1 MTPRRSRARPTVAV
15 AMLIA
20 AIAAGVFSSSDPVGA
35 QGGGRLDLVAQTLYV
50 DEFPV
55 ELVLRVGGAPDGA
68 RLEITILRT
77 PLLTRDEVRASHEEA
92 PTGGARLSF
101 FDCPLDGDCDQAV
114 VEFGAGGLI
123 TVTFEDELIGEAL
136 RRNPGALPLIVRL
149 IDDNRD
155 ELDSFTTSLLVLDEP
170 IDAEVRVA
178 FVSAVGAPVALQTD
192 QSVRLDID
200 ILLAST
206 DALKARPD
214 LPVTIEVRPE
224 TVDALRRLDPERL
237 DTLLGVIGERP
248 LMRTPWVDI
257 DEEAWRLV
265 GESENVIAQYALG
278 NDTLEAITGD
288 SPTGLVRLDP
298 DATVETLGLLRT
310 VGAGAVIVSDDRL
323 SASTRARIGPHPF
336 QLVDD
341 NGVAIP
347 AMRVDGDL
355 QTTLADPD
363 AELGGYRALAE
374 LAVTALSAPDDLAIV
389 LDLDEMDPDA
399 LDVLLDGIAARPEL
413 TTTEIARVF
422 QMDLAR
428 TPSGTL
434 VRGALVPTE
443 PAEVTALAAELR
455 TASTSVDTLAAM
467 VAPEED
473 PITPLR
479 TLLRAAVSSDLTIE
493 EARAYAETVFD
504 AVLAGTSGLEIAA
517 GERITLTDR
526 RTDLPLTVI
535 NRQPLPI
542 NVELLLSAEKLRF
555 PDGDRLALTLR
566 PGETDLTIPVETL
579 ASGDARVTATL
590 ISPGGLFE
598 LGSGTVDIRSTA
610 ISGLGLLIS
619 IIALLILG
627 AWWIRT
633 ILRVRRN
640 RAAATVSAAST
651 EGES

>member
-1 MTPRRSRARPTVAV
+1 MTRSTSRTTPVVVALLLFATGAAVLGRPEPA
-15 AMLIA
+15 
-20 AIAAGVFSSSDPVGA
+20 SA
-35 QGGGRLDLVAQTLYV
+35 QGGGRLDLVAQTLFV
-50 DEFPV
+50 DENPV
-55 ELVLRVGGAPDGA
+55 ELVLRVGGAPDGT

-77 PLLTRDEVRASHEEA
+77 PLLTRDDVRAAHDTA
-92 PTGGARLSF
+92 PVGGSRLSF
-101 FDCPLDGDCDQAV
+101 FDCPLDGECDQAV

-136 RRNPGALPLIVRL
+136 RRNRGALPLIVRL
-149 IDDNRD
+149 IDDNRE

-170 IDAEVRVA
+170 ADTELRVA
-178 FVSAVGAPVALQTD
+178 FVSTIAAPVALQTD
-192 QSVRLDID
+192 RSLRLDID
-200 ILLAST
+200 RLLASAS
-206 DALKARPD
+206 ALRARPL
-214 LPVTIEVRPE
+214 LPVTIELRPE
-224 TVDALRRLDPERL
+224 TLDALRRLDPGRL
-237 DTLLGVIGERP
+237 DTLLEILRGRP
-248 LMRTPWVDI
+248 MMRTPWVDI
-257 DEEAWRLV
+257 DEEAWRRAD
-265 GESENVIAQYALG
+265 EAENVVAQYALG
-278 NDTLEAITGD
+278 NDTLEAITTD

-298 DATVETLGLLRT
+298 DATAETLGLLRT
-310 VGAGAVIVSDDRL
+310 VGASAVIVRDDQL
-323 SASTRARIGPHPF
+323 SISTKTRIGPHPF

-347 AMRVDGDL
+347 AMRIDDDL

-363 AELGGYRALAE
+363 AELGGYQALAE
-374 LAVTALSAPDDLAIV
+374 LAITARSAPDDLAIV
-389 LDLDEMDPDA
+389 LDLDEIDPDA
-399 LDVLLDGIAARPEL
+399 LDILLDGITARPEL
-413 TTTEIARVF
+413 TTTGLEQVF
-422 QMDLAR
+422 EMDPAR
-428 TPSGTL
+428 TTSGTL
-434 VRGALVPTE
+434 VRGSLVPTE
-443 PAEVTALAAELR
+443 PPDVAILAAELR
-455 TASTSVDTLAAM
+455 TAATSVDTLAAM

-479 TLLRAAVSSDLTIE
+479 TLLRAAVSADLTTDD
-493 EARAYAETVFD
+493 ARAYAETVFD
-504 AVLAGTSGLEIAA
+504 AVLAGTAGLEIAPS
-517 GERITLTDR
+517 ERITLTDR
-526 RTDLPLTVI
+526 RTDLPLTVV

-555 PDGDRLALTLR
+555 PDGDRLTLTLR

-610 ISGLGLLIS
+610 ISGLGLVIS
-619 IIALLILG
+619 VIALLILG